1 MLRRTLRKFTTA
13 SLKTRRRD
21 ARNSFSAEEK
31 SLQSQW
37 LAGAG
42 ADTKDRKVMPQHAST
57 TVVQ

>member
-1 MLRRTLRKFTTA
+1 MLRRPLRKFTTA
-13 SLKTRRRD
+13 ALKTRRRD

-42 ADTKDRKVMPQHAST
+42 AQKIEK
-57 TVVQ
+57 